1 MCDWE
6 REDREKQKGG
16 RRVEGVICVSV
27 EEGLAALSWGSGSS
41 LMVAHISSC
50 LNIISEVRC
59 KILLE
64 GSVWSRGWCSIH
76 TFNLSI

>member
-1 MCDWE
+1 MTGGDWE

-50 LNIISEVRC
+50 LNIISEDEMQDIIGRFCVEPRM
-59 KILLE
+59 
-64 GSVWSRGWCSIH
+64 V
-76 TFNLSI
+76 FNSYL